1 MKLKHFITPYIEIS
15 LKWIKDLNARL
26 EIIKFSEENIG
37 RIFFNKNCNT
47 IFLDLSPKVKK
58 AKVK

>member
-1 MKLKHFITPYIEIS
+1 MS

-37 RIFFNKNCNT
+37 RIFFYKNCNT